1 MSGYHNDVMM
11 QREHRQ
17 DLLNESHL
25 DRLAR
30 EARGGRR
37 DRANELASN
46 LISRLG
52 CLLVGW
58 GKGIRQGSRRS
69 IGPVGTVLAG
79 AGLRLNEVAA
89 GRPGSCECCV

>member
-52 CLLVGW
+52 V
-58 GKGIRQGSRRS
+58 S
-69 IGPVGTVLAG
+69 
-79 AGLRLNEVAA
+79 A
-89 GRPGSCECCV
+89 GRVGQRAFAKALGEALAPWVPCWPAWDCA